1 MLCKEETT
9 NGEAA
14 LFGGVGTGGVDE
26 DVDNEEG
33 VGRTG
38 CTELTVPPCLPKNGR
53 SCCKNGEFDDMIV
66 DIVKPF

>member
-1 MLCKEETT
+1 MLCIEETT
-9 NGEAA
+9 NWEAA

-26 DVDNEEG
+26 DADNEEG

-38 CTELTVPPCLPKNGR
+38 CTELIVPPCLPKSGR
-53 SCCKNGEFDDMIV
+53 SCCKNGEFDDMIF